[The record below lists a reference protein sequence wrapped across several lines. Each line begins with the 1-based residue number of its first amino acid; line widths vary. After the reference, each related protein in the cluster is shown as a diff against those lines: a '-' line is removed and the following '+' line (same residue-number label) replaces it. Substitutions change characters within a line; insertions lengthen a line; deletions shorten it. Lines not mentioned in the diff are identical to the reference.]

1 MNAYE
6 GPLTREMTRFDK
18 LAEACRY
25 YCRMVFP
32 DLIEQDDRIV
42 MVFPEGQRFII
53 KDRHEGDAVATLR
66 LAIWLDAVE
75 TDLANLQG

>member
-25 YCRMVFP
+25 YCR
-32 DLIEQDDRIV
+32 